1 MASHFQGGNGLKSC
15 MITSPLLICP
25 LCNNK
30 RRSFTC
36 QLCIDNGNFSH
47 FSPKYSERY
56 CEKLRKLEN
65 LKRLKKEYQNR
76 VLDVLKATEGAEKL
90 NFEVIS
96 SRQQVLLLRLVVKE
110 ATQDLSSEVDALDVL
125 EKTNDSLQTKQTEH
139 NHKIQLKTKQ
149 LQQYQAVASKSKKEL
164 EAMMD
169 KLCLLRRSSISQ
181 IQKYIF
187 PLQVDPVHQVLGT
200 PPLKDYDDICCDIQ
214 SDNDDE
220 SCQSQLAEATRTSYI
235 EGRWVSEEENVRM
248 ACSINGACLPANG
261 DYSAYHDWAKAQ
273 RNDSKGPDEEISV
286 RNPAFMT
293 TAALTHAC
301 QMVEIMAFYLDV
313 NLPKRI
319 DYSEFCHHGLSKKDF
334 RSAVERLNTNV
345 LHLCFTQHVEPSLL
359 HPRRTLHNLY
369 TCVNSLQLGRGGSFQ
384 CHPELISIRD
394 ESNDSDHSDLS
405 SEEACSESDAEWEN
419 LPANLVHTTELITV
433 QSSTSQS
440 SSSGDIEKKDEP
452 ATAASLVSS
461 AAASVAALWPWKK

>member
-1 MASHFQGGNGLKSC
+1 
-15 MITSPLLICP
+15 
-25 LCNNK
+25 
-30 RRSFTC
+30 
-36 QLCIDNGNFSH
+36 
-47 FSPKYSERY
+47 
-56 CEKLRKLEN
+56 
-65 LKRLKKEYQNR
+65 
-76 VLDVLKATEGAEKL
+76 
-90 NFEVIS
+90 
-96 SRQQVLLLRLVVKE
+96 
-110 ATQDLSSEVDALDVL
+110 
-125 EKTNDSLQTKQTEH
+125 
-139 NHKIQLKTKQ
+139 
-149 LQQYQAVASKSKKEL
+149 
-164 EAMMD
+164 
-169 KLCLLRRSSISQ
+169 
-181 IQKYIF
+181 
-187 PLQVDPVHQVLGT
+187 
-200 PPLKDYDDICCDIQ
+200 
-214 SDNDDE
+214 
-220 SCQSQLAEATRTSYI
+220 
-235 EGRWVSEEENVRM
+235 
-248 ACSINGACLPANG
+248 
-261 DYSAYHDWAKAQ
+261 
-273 RNDSKGPDEEISV
+273 
-286 RNPAFMT
+286 MT

-440 SSSGDIEKKDEP
+440 SSSGDSEKKDEP

-461 AAASVAALWPWKK
+461 AAASVAALWSWKK

>member
-1 MASHFQGGNGLKSC
+1 MASHFQGGNGLTSC

-125 EKTNDSLQTKQTEH
+125 EKTNDSLQTKQTER

-261 DYSAYHDWAKAQ
+261 DYSAYHDWGLYVFT
-273 RNDSKGPDEEISV
+273 SFS
-286 RNPAFMT
+286 
-293 TAALTHAC
+293 
-301 QMVEIMAFYLDV
+301 FYLYLFIYYTIFV
-313 NLPKRI
+313 
-319 DYSEFCHHGLSKKDF
+319 F
-334 RSAVERLNTNV
+334 
-345 LHLCFTQHVEPSLL
+345 QHVEPSLL

-433 QSSTSQS
+433 QSSMSQS
-440 SSSGDIEKKDEP
+440 SSSGDSEKKDEP